1 MKKVGLITIYSV
13 PNWGSLLQTYATQY
27 IIEKIGYTCVIIN
40 YTRNNE
46 WVLRHQPSYK
56 YNPLKKILNKLG
68 LTPFGR
74 MRKKMDKF
82 RTEYLNLSAAY
93 NSLNELESNDWSDF
107 TLMVTGSDQ
116 VWNPKFI
123 YGDSVYMLSFV
134 PEKIK
139 KLSFSSSFAVD
150 HLLPVYIDKYKKYL
164 CEYAS
169 LSVRE
174 DNGKNIIENQLG
186 INKNV
191 KVLLDPTLLLSREE
205 WLYSIPRSNFKKEE
219 KYILYYMWDYAFDP
233 KPYIYEVTKFF
244 QDKYKYNIY
253 ALVGYKKPSFA
264 LGLKMLNKCDV
275 SASQFIDL
283 FNNADLIITSSFHG
297 TAFALNFGKPLISV
311 VPDNGDDRQSSLLGK
326 LGLKK
331 LAVKIGT
338 DIKSINP
345 FYDAIEEQRRLN
357 ILRKDSLDWIQSNFK
372 EEI

>member
-1 MKKVGLITIYSV
+1 M
-13 PNWGSLLQTYATQY
+13 
-27 IIEKIGYTCVIIN
+27 
-40 YTRNNE
+40 
-46 WVLRHQPSYK
+46 
-56 YNPLKKILNKLG
+56 
-68 LTPFGR
+68 
-74 MRKKMDKF
+74 
-82 RTEYLNLSAAY
+82 
-93 NSLNELESNDWSDF
+93 
-107 TLMVTGSDQ
+107 
-116 VWNPKFI
+116 
-123 YGDSVYMLSFV
+123 
-134 PEKIK
+134 
-139 KLSFSSSFAVD
+139 
-150 HLLPVYIDKYKKYL
+150 
-164 CEYAS
+164 
-169 LSVRE
+169 
-174 DNGKNIIENQLG
+174 G

-372 EEI
+372 EET